1 MRGKGVWFGA
11 LALVVL
17 AMALGYAAWRL
28 RPSAGETCYA
38 CNRPVHGHSKTV
50 ALANG
55 RSRLFCCP
63 ACALSQHEQAGKPVN
78 ITRLTAFLT
87 GEPLSPDQAYLV
99 EGSDVNM
106 CATKHTILETDKQH
120 AELQYDRCAP
130 SMLAFARRDEA
141 AQFAREHGGR
151 VASFREIA
159 AGFSK

>member
-1 MRGKGVWFGA
+1 MRGKVFWLGA
-11 LALVVL
+11 LAAVVI
-17 AMALGYAAWRL
+17 AMALGYAGWRL
-28 RPSAGETCYA
+28 RLSSGETCYA
-38 CNRPVHGHSKTV
+38 CNRLVHSHSKTV

-63 ACALSQHEQAGKPVN
+63 ACALSQREQAGKAIN

-87 GEPLSPDQAYLV
+87 GEPLSPDHAYLV
-99 EGSDVNM
+99 EGSDVNT
-106 CATKHTILETDKQH
+106 CATKRTMLETDKQH
-120 AELQYDRCAP
+120 AELQYDRCSP

-159 AGFSK
+159 AGFSQ

>member
-11 LALVVL
+11 MAAVVI
-17 AMALGYAAWRL
+17 AIALGYAGWGF
-28 RPSAGETCYA
+28 RPLAGETCYA

-63 ACALSQHEQAGKPVN
+63 ACALSQHEQAGKPVK

-87 GEPLSPDQAYLV
+87 GEPLSPEDAYLV
-99 EGSDVNM
+99 QGSDMNM
-106 CATKHTILETDKQH
+106 CTMKQTMLEADKQH

-130 SMLAFARRDEA
+130 SLLAFARRDEA
-141 AQFAREHGGR
+141 VQFAREHGGR
-151 VASFREIA
+151 VESFREIA
-159 AGFSK
+159 AAFSK